1 MNRGISRIGHLYP
14 APYNQINVPDR
25 ETQTDRESLL
35 PVYIVVW
42 FMSSQKKS
50 FIVCCNAE
58 QYIDFSV
65 ATKFFKKLLLS
76 SQQAGMPWTKCVPRM
91 ISHFVYCK
99 KKNLHRKIDSAVTF
113 QSFPIF
119 AHIFQDL
126 WMIICHDDGAN
137 KMLFFFDSPMFV
149 HAKNY
154 ESEKVYHSSL
164 WLVAF
169 VFLFFFILNKN

>member
-35 PVYIVVW
+35 PVYIVILLS
-42 FMSSQKKS
+42 FGLCRAKKKS

-76 SQQAGMPWTKCVPRM
+76 SQQAGMP
-91 ISHFVYCK
+91 
-99 KKNLHRKIDSAVTF
+99 
-113 QSFPIF
+113 
-119 AHIFQDL
+119 
-126 WMIICHDDGAN
+126 
-137 KMLFFFDSPMFV
+137 
-149 HAKNY
+149 
-154 ESEKVYHSSL
+154 
-164 WLVAF
+164 
-169 VFLFFFILNKN
+169 